1 VAKDF
6 KLDIFRFLED
16 IGSKG
21 DAYAKLSEE
30 ERKGFAP
37 VVVQRWLTGV
47 KDERQLIALNAFAN
61 KYVFALSKH
70 PHLIA
75 RLFQACVSK
84 VPRRYFWLGVKSK
97 AKAPLRDAALKQHFG
112 WSSNELRRQTI
123 LPSATEVL
131 ALAENLG
138 WQKDELA
145 KLKRE
150 LKDG

>member
-1 VAKDF
+1 MAKDF
-6 KLDIFRFLED
+6 KLDIFRLLED

-37 VVVQRWLTGV
+37 IVVQRWLTGV
-47 KDERQLIALNAFAN
+47 KDERQIIALNAFAN
-61 KYVFALSKH
+61 KHVFALSKH

-97 AKAPLRDAALKQHFG
+97 GKTPLRDAALKQYFG
-112 WSSNELRRQTI
+112 WSSNELRKQVQ
-123 LPSATEVL
+123 LPSREDVIEM
-131 ALAENLG
+131 AERLG

-145 KLKRE
+145 KLRKE
-150 LKDG
+150 LA